1 MSSEWGPWIAH
12 KGTKMPSDL
21 NGDEE
26 VQTWRVDYST
36 CYLPEGKGVYHEE
49 EHGFSHTP
57 DDIPWHNP
65 EYNKQIVAYRVRPK
79 TLTGETYLT
88 ALETDSPLMTNT
100 PIKGMSCCI
109 KGVYTVEFK
118 DNKPVRM
125 TWEASDAN

>member
-1 MSSEWGPWIAH
+1 MKTWGEMSDEEQGALLLAH
-12 KGTKMPSDL
+12 HRGEVIYRWCGDAWCSDL
-21 NGDEE
+21 
-26 VQTWRVDYST
+26 TLW
-36 CYLPEGKGVYHEE
+36 L
-49 EHGFSHTP
+49 
-57 DDIPWHNP
+57 DDRC
-65 EYNKQIVAYRVRPK
+65 YRVRPK